1 MTNLITVGA
10 VSPELLLGRQI
21 ALTERDSFL
30 GAFLVLLP
38 ESPTV
43 TGQYHCGKVLH
54 SPSVLF
60 HNTFSSSAS
69 GKAVGFGAPKA
80 QADRSK
86 EENVLLKTISIK
98 QYSCFLF
105 LKTGEGLT
113 NPDREHLPLFSSSL

>member
-1 MTNLITVGA
+1 MISNPMASVTGRISEELNIDQFDHFRS
-10 VSPELLLGRQI
+10 SPTRASSGQADCTDRERQFSGSV
-21 ALTERDSFL
+21 L
-30 GAFLVLLP
+30 FLVLLP

-69 GKAVGFGAPKA
+69 GKAVGFGAPIS

-86 EENVLLKTISIK
+86 EENML
-98 QYSCFLF
+98 
-105 LKTGEGLT
+105 
-113 NPDREHLPLFSSSL
+113 

>member
-1 MTNLITVGA
+1 MFEGVLSSAIPWLQLQEEFLKSRTLTNLITVGA
-10 VSPELLLGRQI
+10 VPPELLLGRQI

-86 EENVLLKTISIK
+86 EENML
-98 QYSCFLF
+98 
-105 LKTGEGLT
+105 
-113 NPDREHLPLFSSSL
+113 